1 MAATQLLFILVQ
13 ISTIT
18 VIINTTSGSATL
30 PKYPAILVFG
40 DSTVD
45 TGNNNFVTPT
55 LVRADHLPYGQDFPG
70 RVPTGRFSNGKLIPD
85 FLAGYLGIKDVVPPY
100 LDPKLSN
107 NDLQTGV
114 CFASAGSGYDDL
126 TTAVTGAITFSKQ
139 LDNFKEYIGRLKGVV
154 GVEQAKKIISEAL
167 VILSAGTN
175 DFILNYYDIPTRRE
189 QFNNI
194 SAYQDFLLTALQNYI
209 KELYSQGCRQMV
221 VAGLPPIGCL
231 PIQVAARFNNPFDRK
246 YCLEDQN
253 SDSQAY
259 NQKLAKLLTTLQGTL
274 PGSRIIYSDVY
285 DTVIDM
291 VNNPQKYGF
300 TETKRGC
307 CGTGFLEFAGLCNS
321 VTPTCGSESQFL
333 FWDCIHPSEATYQN
347 LAKYV
352 ESKILSYNRTG

>member
-1 MAATQLLFILVQ
+1 MAATKLLFILVQ
-13 ISTIT
+13 ISTINL
-18 VIINTTSGSATL
+18 IINTTSGSASATL
-30 PKYPAILVFG
+30 PKFPAILVFG

-55 LVRADHLPYGQDFPG
+55 TLVKADHLPYGQGFPG
-70 RVPTGRFSNGKLIPD
+70 RVPTGRFSNGKLLPD

-139 LDNFKEYIGRLKGVV
+139 LDNFKEYIVRLKGVV

-167 VILSAGTN
+167 VMLSAGTN
-175 DFILNYYDIPTRRE
+175 DFILNYYDIPTRRY

-194 SAYQDFLLTALQNYI
+194 GAYQDFLLKALQNHI
-209 KELYSQGCRQMV
+209 KELYNQGCRQMV

-231 PIQVAARFNNPFDRK
+231 PIQITATFNNPFDRK
-246 YCLEDQN
+246 CLEDQN

-259 NQKLAKLLTTLQGTL
+259 NQKLVKLLTTLQGTL
-274 PGSRIIYSDVY
+274 PGSRIIYADVY
-285 DTVIDM
+285 ETVIDM
-291 VNNPQKYGF
+291 VNNPQKYGSLKF
-300 TETKRGC
+300 YNI
-307 CGTGFLEFAGLCNS
+307 NS
-321 VTPTCGSESQFL
+321 FSCLMHHIVFKQSIMSHNRFYRNKQRMLRDWVCGS
-333 FWDCIHPSEATYQN
+333 CRPM
-347 LAKYV
+347 
-352 ESKILSYNRTG
+352 